1 MTSDPVPPAR
11 TSGLLSVQQSG
22 NVQALVTWPS
32 SRPVYGSVTVP
43 VPKARPV
50 VSPTLIDSAPSKS
63 PSRTLAGT
71 FTGSSSLFRTSIK
84 PAVKHFVEIHNS
96 VTRGTRPGQQHGRL
110 TPGTRVTA
118 VTGTG
123 PGRHGALRI
132 RRARAVLC
140 TSGSVYLRREG
151 AGQARAGDRLRV
163 SDAASCLVDKH
174 GGGRMGRRRPAATM
188 TPRHRAGA
196 PGSALRGKAELGALC
211 KFRFQKQLVSSAP
224 RTLGDSGLDEA
235 SACPHQ
241 RGRKPDAPE
250 RSPGVSDC
258 ERRQTAEPPG
268 LKTRPESPEGSP
280 LHEASASP

>member
-32 SRPVYGSVTVP
+32 SRSVYGSMTVP

-84 PAVKHFVEIHNS
+84 PAVKHFVEIRNS

-123 PGRHGALRI
+123 SRTTRRPAHPPGARCALH
-132 RRARAVLC
+132 L
-140 TSGSVYLRREG
+140 
-151 AGQARAGDRLRV
+151 GQRV
-163 SDAASCLVDKH
+163 PQA
-174 GGGRMGRRRPAATM
+174 GRRRSGEGRGPAE
-188 TPRHRAGA
+188 
-196 PGSALRGKAELGALC
+196 S
-211 KFRFQKQLVSSAP
+211 FRCSQLPSGQAWRWSHGQTAASGDHDTSSQ
-224 RTLGDSGLDEA
+224 S
-235 SACPHQ
+235 
-241 RGRKPDAPE
+241 
-250 RSPGVSDC
+250 RSPGV
-258 ERRQTAEPPG
+258 
-268 LKTRPESPEGSP
+268 RPQREGGARSPV
-280 LHEASASP
+280 

>member
-84 PAVKHFVEIHNS
+84 PAVKHFVEIRNS

-123 PGRHGALRI
+123 SRTT
-132 RRARAVLC
+132 RRPAPCA
-140 TSGSVYLRREG
+140 SGSVYLRREG

-224 RTLGDSGLDEA
+224 RMLGDSGLDEA